1 MAVASYLIRRTP
13 RAGNQT
19 VDDLTA
25 MLLAIDDA
33 VDTSEAL
40 VLARA
45 VTVARAQGHP
55 VPTGYFDSATTLSA
69 FATAGEYVLLGG
81 VIKVGVT

>member
-1 MAVASYLIRRTP
+1 MAIASYLIQRTP

-19 VDDLTA
+19 INGLNA

-33 VDTSEAL
+33 VDTSTPL
-40 VLARA
+40 ILARA
-45 VTVARAQGHP
+45 ATVAQAQGHKIP
-55 VPTGYFDSATTLSA
+55 ANYFDSATALTA
-69 FATAGEYVLLGG
+69 FNAAGEYVLLGE